1 MGVVRRAAATVAAA
15 PSLLLSLLLLLAQA
29 PVPAPAFTLKA
40 AVAYPIR
47 VAFQGE
53 PGAYSEKATRELLGP
68 HVLTVGKASFE
79 DTFKV
84 RREDAG
90 RGGAAG
96 PVRGVIVVDCL
107 SVEPIDW
114 WSRWSMLGRL

>member
-1 MGVVRRAAATVAAA
+1 MGARRPPTAVAATAS
-15 PSLLLSLLLLLAQA
+15 SLLLVLLLLVQA

-53 PGAYSEKATRELLGP
+53 AGAYSEKALRELLGP
-68 HVLTVGKASFE
+68 HVLAVGKPSFE

-84 RREDAG
+84 
-90 RGGAAG
+90 
-96 PVRGVIVVDCL
+96 
-107 SVEPIDW
+107 
-114 WSRWSMLGRL
+114 

>member
-1 MGVVRRAAATVAAA
+1 MGVVRGAAATVAAAAAAAAA
-15 PSLLLSLLLLLAQA
+15 PSLLLSLLLLLALA

-68 HVLTVGKASFE
+68 HVLTVGKPSFE

-84 RREDAG
+84 GAVPCGAVPCG
-90 RGGAAG
+90 RVGRVG
-96 PVRGVIVVDCL
+96 RL
-107 SVEPIDW
+107 SVDGT
-114 WSRWSMLGRL
+114 GRST